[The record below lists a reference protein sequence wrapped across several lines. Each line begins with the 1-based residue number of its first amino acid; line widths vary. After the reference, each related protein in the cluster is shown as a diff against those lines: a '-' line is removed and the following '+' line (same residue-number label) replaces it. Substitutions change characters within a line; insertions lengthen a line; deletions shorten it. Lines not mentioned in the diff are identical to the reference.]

1 MSQLIDM
8 IEKALP
14 SKKLDIFGKNSLL
27 NSTIPYY
34 LLALL
39 SLSGLL
45 FERPNPY
52 PFIVIIYAIFPL
64 LDEFFSLDERNPSN
78 E

>member
-1 MSQLIDM
+1 M

-14 SKKLDIFGKNSLL
+14 SKRLDIFGKNSLI

-34 LLALL
+34 VLALL
-39 SLSGLL
+39 SLSGVML
-45 FERPNPY
+45 EKPNPY
-52 PFIVIIYAIFPL
+52 PFIVIIYAVFPL

>member
-1 MSQLIDM
+1 M